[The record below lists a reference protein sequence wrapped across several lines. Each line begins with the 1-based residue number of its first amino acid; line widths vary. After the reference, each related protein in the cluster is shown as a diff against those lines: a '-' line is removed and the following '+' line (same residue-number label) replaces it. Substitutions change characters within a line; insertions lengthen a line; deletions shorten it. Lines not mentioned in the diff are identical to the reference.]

1 MSGNGLAG
9 LLQAQILHSAISP
22 RNQTALTKR
31 KAELLHADFLDLRH
45 GRLKSEAAVM
55 VLMNQDP
62 LPRPRGPPPSL
73 TDFHSNGHSGG
84 PPGVYIILIWGPS
97 VLRMS

>member
-1 MSGNGLAG
+1 MSGNDLAG

-62 LPRPRGPPPSL
+62 LPRPRGHHSL
-73 TDFHSNGHSGG
+73 IFT
-84 PPGVYIILIWGPS
+84 
-97 VLRMS
+97 RMDTRAARRVRTSF